1 MKEAII
7 LLGICFVLSCWVFV
21 VGHQLGVEIFRQMDG
36 LVIPAYTFSAFTG
49 GIAVVALIG
58 AIIER

>member
-1 MKEAII
+1 MKDALILFAI
-7 LLGICFVLSCWVFV
+7 GFVLSCWIFV
-21 VGHQLGVEIFRQMDG
+21 VGHQLGIELFRQMDG